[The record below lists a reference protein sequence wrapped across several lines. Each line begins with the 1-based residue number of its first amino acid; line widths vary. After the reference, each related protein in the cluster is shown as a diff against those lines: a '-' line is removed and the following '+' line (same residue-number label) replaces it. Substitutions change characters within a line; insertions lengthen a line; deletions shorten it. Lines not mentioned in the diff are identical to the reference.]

1 LRRSV
6 PVLLAFIALCFL
18 SLLSLTGCGATGA
31 SATASSSTTTTS
43 GGSGSTPS
51 TPVAIAV
58 ALSPTSVALA
68 AGQTQTFT
76 ATVTGAGNTQVTWKV
91 NGFAGGNSTVGTINS
106 SGVYTAPATVPTAS
120 VSVTAVSSSDSTK
133 SASALVSF
141 TQPAPPPPTI
151 AVSVA
156 PLVATLGGGQTQAFA
171 ATVTGTSN
179 TQVNWLVNGISGG
192 SGTLGTIT
200 SSGLYTAPATVPTSS
215 VSITAVSSADST
227 KAGSATVGFSAPPLP
242 GTNYYVSQSGNDA
255 NDGSQQSPWATIQ
268 HAAGVATAGAV
279 VHVAPGTYS
288 GAITTQTSGTATSR
302 IRFISDVQW
311 GALIRAASVYIVWT
325 NLGNY
330 VDIEGFD
337 IAGND
342 AATCSGI
349 INYASYVRIIG
360 NNVHNLGYDDTTC
373 VYGAGIVNHQNDAGH
388 DDDVIGNVVHDIGN
402 VNNTKQFLHGI
413 YHANL
418 RGHIWNNLVYRCE
431 GWGIHLWHAANQVT
445 IANNTVFNNGY
456 GGIIIGDGDDT
467 GGFPGPVVNDYTV
480 VTNNIVY
487 RNGLNSNASGYGIEE
502 YGLTG
507 THNQYLNNL
516 VYQNGPADWNL
527 QNGNTAV
534 ASISADPQFVNYQPD
549 GSGDYHLQSASPALA
564 VGASLGAPPID
575 TTGAARSSTSPDLGI
590 YQSNSSPGTWPYI
603 Q

>member
-1 LRRSV
+1 MRRSA
-6 PVLLAFIALCFL
+6 PVLLAIIALGFS
-18 SLLSLTGCGATGA
+18 SLLFLTGCGATGA
-31 SATASSSTTTTS
+31 SATASSSTTTTT

-58 ALSPTSVALA
+58 ALSPTSVTLG
-68 AGQTQTFT
+68 AGQNQTFT
-76 ATVTGAGNTQVTWKV
+76 ATVTGAGNTQVTWQV
-91 NGFAGGNSTVGTINS
+91 NGVVGGNATVGTINS
-106 SGVYTAPATVPTAS
+106 SGVYTAPPIVPTSS
-120 VSVTAVSSSDSTK
+120 VSVTARSSSDSTK

-141 TQPAPPPPTI
+141 TQPPPPTI
-151 AVSVA
+151 AITVA
-156 PLVATLGGGQTQAFA
+156 PSTVTLGGGQSQAFV

-179 TQVNWLVNGISGG
+179 IQVNWLVNGISAGNV
-192 SGTLGTIT
+192 TLGTIT
-200 SSGLYTAPATVPTSS
+200 SSGLYTAPATVPTSA

-227 KAGSATVGFSAPPLP
+227 KSASATVSFSTPPPP
-242 GTNYYVSQSGNDA
+242 GTNYYVSPTGNDA
-255 NDGSQQSPWATIQ
+255 NDGSQQNPWATIQ
-268 HAAGVATAGAV
+268 HAGSVATAGAT
-279 VHVAPGTYS
+279 VHVAPGTYQ
-288 GAITTQTSGTATSR
+288 GAITTQTSGTATGR

-311 GALIRAASVYIVWT
+311 GALVRATSVYTVWT
-325 NLGNY
+325 NQADY

-337 IAGND
+337 IASSD
-342 AATCSGI
+342 PTTCDGI
-349 INYASYVRIIG
+349 MNYASYVRIFG

-373 VYGAGIVNHQNDAGH
+373 VYGAGIDNTPNDAGH

-527 QNGNTAV
+527 QNGNTSV

-549 GSGDYHLQSASPALA
+549 GSGDYHLQSTSPALA
-564 VGASLGAPPID
+564 AGASSGAPTID
-575 TTGAARSSTSPDLGI
+575 TTGAARPSTSPDLGI
-590 YQSNSSPGTWPYI
+590 YQANSLPGTWPYI

>member
-1 LRRSV
+1 MRRSL
-6 PVLLAFIALCFL
+6 PVLLAFIALGFS
-18 SLLSLTGCGATGA
+18 SLLLLTGCGATGA
-31 SATASSSTTTTS
+31 SATASSSTTTTT

-68 AGQTQTFT
+68 AGQSQTFT
-76 ATVTGAGNTQVTWKV
+76 ATVTGAGNIQVTWQV
-91 NGFAGGNSTVGTINS
+91 NGLAGGNSTVGTVNS
-106 SGVYTAPATVPTAS
+106 SGVYTAPTPVPTSS

-133 SASALVSF
+133 SASAVVGF

-156 PLVATLGGGQTQAFA
+156 PSTVTLGGGQSQAFA
-171 ATVTGTSN
+171 ATVSGTSN
-179 TQVNWLVNGISGG
+179 IQVNWLVNGISGG
-192 SGTLGTIT
+192 NATLGTIT
-200 SSGLYTAPATVPTSS
+200 SSGLYAAPATVPTSA

-227 KAGSATVGFSAPPLP
+227 KSASATVSFSAPPPP
-242 GTNYYVSQSGNDA
+242 GTNYYVSPTGNDA
-255 NDGSQQSPWATIQ
+255 NDGSLQNPWATIQ
-268 HAAGVATAGAV
+268 HAASVATAGAA

-288 GAITTQTSGTATSR
+288 GAITTQTSGTATAR
-302 IRFISDVQW
+302 IRFLSDVQW
-311 GALIRAASVYIVWT
+311 GALVRATSVGIVWT
-325 NLGNY
+325 NQGDY

-342 AATCSGI
+342 GATCYGI

-360 NNVHNLGYDDTTC
+360 NNIHDLSHDTTAC
-373 VYGAGIVNHQNDAGH
+373 VYGSGIDNHNNNGGH
-388 DDDVIGNVVHDIGN
+388 DDDVIGNVVHDIGDI
-402 VNNTKQFLHGI
+402 TITYQFHHGI

-431 GWGIHLWHAANQVT
+431 GWGIHSWHAAYQVT
-445 IANNTVFNNGY
+445 IANNTVFNNNY
-456 GGIIIGDGDDT
+456 GGILIGDGDDYAP
-467 GGFPGPVVNDYTV
+467 FPGPVTNDYTV

-487 RNGLNSNASGYGIEE
+487 RNGLNPAASGYGMEE

-516 VYQNGPADWNL
+516 VYQNGPANWNL

-534 ASISADPQFVNYQPD
+534 ATITADPQFVNYQPD
-549 GSGDYHLQSASPALA
+549 GSGDYHLAAGSPGLNAGTSAGAPSTDMT
-564 VGASLGAPPID
+564 GASRP
-575 TTGAARSSTSPDLGI
+575 TSSPDLGI
-590 YQSNSSPGTWPYI
+590 YQSNSSPGRWPFI
-603 Q
+603 